1 MAHPNPVRAPEPAL
15 PLPSRKSLPGWLLV
29 LLFGGTLGYFLWNTF
44 LDPLPHLY
52 IPSLQSAD
60 WIRPSEDTP
69 QGYFRKEVFVDQAV
83 REAWITVAATDDYQ
97 LYLNGESVGHET
109 FISANVSGV
118 YDVSR
123 RLASGKNVIAA
134 SIHRQSYPGPGRLA
148 LRLVLRDYSGRER
161 VVVTDRS
168 WRVSPL
174 EERQNNG
181 LFLWDAPDF
190 NAAQWAFAT
199 DSGPVR
205 DGEIIPIAFDP
216 ESIGAAPRGRWI
228 MHPDSGSRSS
238 YFEKEVVLPSR
249 VREAWIRIS
258 ATEHYALL
266 LNGFPVA
273 DRDSAEAQMDL
284 YDIAPLL
291 RAGSNRISIGST
303 SHLGPPRLFVD
314 GRVRTRNGSSI
325 SFETDAS
332 WRVSRQGDSGTIP
345 MGEKGVRA
353 SEANRAVAA
362 VTDLSLTVGAF
373 KKSIQTLL
381 LPTELTWR
389 AYGRL
394 LLAIAGGMFTAWAAW
409 TGFSW
414 FLVRRFQDDR
424 AGTLRSVAFLYL
436 PSLLLLGGLLLLRFD
451 IRFDPSFPF
460 QARFIAL
467 AVLLLL
473 VFKTIFL
480 IERGLQGRTASA
492 PIATAGALD
501 RFEEFW
507 SRRGSLLWTFLIF
520 CLVFTGLGIR
530 LHGLDEQSLTHDEA
544 SLVQYVQDMKQGEYP
559 SKKIGS
565 LDKPLSTYE
574 LIPYPIL
581 LSVTI
586 LGWSDWAAR
595 LPAALIGGLTILL
608 LYIAGRDLFNRWVG
622 LFSAAIYAF
631 SPWAILWSQNLFY
644 PQQTQFAS
652 LLTVYLFYKAI
663 RHETMIPRY
672 LYLTA
677 ASFLFNYLSWEGSG
691 FVLPALGVGI
701 IVYKGDDFSW
711 LKSGA
716 LWRAMGGVALVI
728 FIQYCLRILTQNPY
742 LAVGTGP
749 GDIKFDPL
757 FFLNAMYD
765 PYFYMQHFFW
775 LEGHEV
781 LTLLFISG
789 AFLIVRDRTLRYLY
803 AVLLSV
809 FFAMTN
815 FLPAYA
821 QRYLYYAQPLLILS
835 AAAVCVAML
844 RGLFD
849 ARPADLIRNASRG
862 FSRCTVSVRIFAA
875 VLVPVLVFLST
886 HSAALKLYRFSDKP
900 GEPPPQTRLGV
911 YYIDYRSANEYLG
924 RSFREGDAVVAV
936 MTHMVYYYAG
946 LKSDYNFNSTLASR
960 SYYDPEI
967 RPPQYLDRYMG
978 NPVMRD
984 FEEARDVLLGHPRV
998 WIVAAPSDGFVSQNE
1013 KDLVQYLLNNSKV
1026 MYESYK
1032 AKVYLWKG

>member
-1 MAHPNPVRAPEPAL
+1 MAL
-15 PLPSRKSLPGWLLV
+15 PNSARVSEPSLLSQSRKSFPGWLLV

-44 LDPLPHLY
+44 PDPVPHLY
-52 IPSLQSAD
+52 NPSLQSAD
-60 WIRPSEDTP
+60 WIRPSDKTP

-109 FISANVSGV
+109 FISANASGV

-134 SIHRQSYPGPGRLA
+134 SIHRQSYPGPSRLA

-168 WRVSPL
+168 WRVSTL
-174 EERQNNG
+174 EERQNMG
-181 LFLWDAPDF
+181 LFMWYAPDF
-190 NAAQWAFAT
+190 NAAQWVFAT

-205 DGEIIPIAFDP
+205 EGEIIPISFDP
-216 ESIGAAPRGRWI
+216 DSIGGAPRGRWI
-228 MHPDSGSRSS
+228 MHPDPGSRSS
-238 YFEKEVVLPSR
+238 YFEKEVALPSR

-258 ATEHYALL
+258 ASEHYVLL

-273 DRDSAEAQMDL
+273 DQDSAEAQMDL

-291 RAGSNRISIGST
+291 RAGSNRISIGSI
-303 SHLGPPRLFVD
+303 SHLGPPRLFAD
-314 GRVRTRNGSSI
+314 GRVHTRNGQTV
-325 SFETDAS
+325 SFGTDTTWTAS
-332 WRVSRQGDSGTIP
+332 RLGGSGTIP
-345 MGEKGVRA
+345 TGEKGLRPT
-353 SEANRAVAA
+353 EANRAVMA

-373 KKSIQTLL
+373 KKSIRTLL

-394 LLAIAGGMFTAWAAW
+394 LLSISLGMFAAWAAW
-409 TGFSW
+409 VGFAW
-414 FLVRRFQDDR
+414 FLARRFQDDR

-436 PSLLLLGGLLLLRFD
+436 PSLLGLGGLLLLRFD

-460 QARFIAL
+460 QARFIAR

-480 IERGLQGRTASA
+480 IERGLRGQTAPASVA
-492 PIATAGALD
+492 RAGAWD

-507 SRRGSLLWTFLIF
+507 SRRGSLLWTLLIF

-559 SKKIGS
+559 TKKIGS

-574 LIPYPIL
+574 LIPYPVL

-622 LFSAAIYAF
+622 LLSAAIYAF
-631 SPWAILWSQNLFY
+631 SPWAIIWSQNLFY

-652 LLTVYLFYKAI
+652 LLTVYLFFKAI
-663 RHETMIPRY
+663 RHKTLVPRY
-672 LYLTA
+672 LYLTG

-701 IVYKGDDFSW
+701 IAYKEDDFSW

-716 LWRAMGGVALVI
+716 MWRGMGGVALVI
-728 FIQYCLRILTQNPY
+728 YIQYSLRILTQDPY

-749 GDIKFDPL
+749 GDIKIDPL

-765 PYFYMQHFFW
+765 PYFYLQHFFW
-775 LEGHEV
+775 LEGHEI
-781 LTLLFISG
+781 LTVLFISG
-789 AFLIVRDRTLRYLY
+789 AFLVVRDRTLRYLY
-803 AVLLSV
+803 AILLSLCL
-809 FFAMTN
+809 AMTN

-821 QRYLYYAQPLLILS
+821 QRYFYYAQPLLILS
-835 AAAVCVAML
+835 AAAVCVALL
-844 RGLFD
+844 RGLYD

-862 FSRCTVSVRIFAA
+862 FSRCSVSVRIFT
-875 VLVPVLVFLST
+875 VMLIPVLVFLST
-886 HSAALKLYRFSDKP
+886 NSTVLKLYRFSEKI

-911 YYIDYRSANEYLG
+911 YYIDYRSANEYLE
-924 RSFREGDAVVAV
+924 RSFREGDAIVAV

-984 FEEARDVLLGHPRV
+984 FGEARDVLLGHPRV